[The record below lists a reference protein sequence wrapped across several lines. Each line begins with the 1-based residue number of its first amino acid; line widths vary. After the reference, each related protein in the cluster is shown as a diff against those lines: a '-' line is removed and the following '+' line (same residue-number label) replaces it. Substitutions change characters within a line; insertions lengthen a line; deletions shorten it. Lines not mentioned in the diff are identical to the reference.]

1 MAGRAAEQRAGV
13 TAWEL
18 ARTLLFAV
26 LSVAQVAPAA
36 LSWWRSSRYRPR
48 RSRARAAPVHLVVPC
63 KGAGPH
69 LERHLAAFA
78 AQRYRPLTITFVTE
92 SERDPA
98 APLIAAAAAHHGH
111 VRHLVAGLTRAGSQK
126 IHNLL
131 AAVAAAPAEAEVYA
145 FCDADIEPHPDLL
158 HHLVGALHRPRV
170 TVATGYR
177 WLAPPAPASLAAQV
191 HTVLSAH
198 MAALAAW
205 PTSQAVWGGT
215 WAIRRTDW
223 QRLGVAAH
231 WHPRLSDDLSLQTL
245 LFRHR
250 ARRVFVPRCVSPTAD
265 AIAAFP
271 ELLDWF
277 SRQVFYTRLYT
288 PGSWWAA
295 VIGILGLG
303 AAFAGAAVELIAAL
317 RGGAAPAWPV
327 LAAAGLFAAAL
338 LSPLL
343 CTAPRA
349 RPLTFARRRWLALM
363 PLVALVAVWGAA
375 RSLFMRRV
383 TWAGVTYTFNRDGT
397 VRTVQ
402 HQAPGPRE
410 PQP

>member
-1 MAGRAAEQRAGV
+1 MADRTAGQRTAGQCAGV

-18 ARTLLFAV
+18 ARTLLFAA
-26 LSVAQVAPAA
+26 LSVVQVAPAA
-36 LSWWRSSRYRPR
+36 LSWWRGRVYRPR
-48 RSRARAAPVHLVVPC
+48 LAGGPAAPVHLVVPC
-63 KGAGPH
+63 KGAGPYLHRH
-69 LERHLAAFA
+69 LEAFA
-78 AQRYRPLTITFVTE
+78 AQRYRPLIITFVTE
-92 SERDPA
+92 SEHDA
-98 APLIAAAAAHHGH
+98 AVPVIAAVAAQHEH
-111 VRHLVAGLTRAGSQK
+111 VRHLVAGLARAGSQK
-126 IHNLL
+126 IQNLL
-131 AAVAAAPAEAEVYA
+131 AAVSAAPAEAEVYA
-145 FCDADIEPHPDLL
+145 FCDADIEPPPDLL
-158 HHLVGALHRPRV
+158 HHLVGALRRPRV

-177 WLAPPAPASLAAQV
+177 WLAPESESLAAQV

-215 WAIRRTDW
+215 WAIRRSDW

-231 WHPRLSDDLSLQTL
+231 WRQRLSDDLSLQTL

-250 ARRVFVPRCVSPTAD
+250 ARRVFVPRCVSPTGD
-265 AIAAFP
+265 AIARFP

-303 AAFAGAAVELIAAL
+303 AAFTGAAVELISAI
-317 RGGAAPAWPV
+317 RGSGAAASPV

-338 LSPLL
+338 ISPLL
-343 CTAPRA
+343 CTAPRE
-349 RPLTFARRRWLALM
+349 RPLTFARRRWAGLM
-363 PLVALVAVWGAA
+363 PLVALVALWGAV

-397 VRTVQ
+397 VRTVE
-402 HQAPGPRE
+402 HNL
-410 PQP
+410 

>member
-1 MAGRAAEQRAGV
+1 MAGRAGEQRAGV

-18 ARTLLFAV
+18 TRTLLFAA
-26 LSVAQVAPAA
+26 LSVVQVAPAA
-36 LSWWRSSRYRPR
+36 LSWWRGSRYRPR
-48 RSRARAAPVHLVVPC
+48 PARSPAAAVHLVVPC
-63 KGAGPH
+63 KGAGAH
-69 LERHLAAFA
+69 LERHLEAFA
-78 AQRYRPLTITFVTE
+78 AQRYRPLAITFVTE
-92 SERDPA
+92 SERDA
-98 APLIAAAAAHHGH
+98 AVPLIATVAAHHDH
-111 VRHLVAGLTRAGSQK
+111 VRHVVAGLTRTGSQK

-131 AAVAAAPAEAEVYA
+131 AAVGAAPAQAEVYA
-145 FCDADIEPHPDLL
+145 FCDADIEPPPDLL
-158 HHLVGALHRPRV
+158 HHLVGALRRPRV

-177 WLAPPAPASLAAQV
+177 WLAPGPARLAAQV

-231 WHPRLSDDLSLQTL
+231 WRTRLSDDLSLQTL

-250 ARRVFVPRCVSPTAD
+250 AARVFVPRCVSPTGD
-265 AIAAFP
+265 AIARFP
-271 ELLDWF
+271 ELFDWF

-303 AAFAGAAVELIAAL
+303 AAFAGAAAELIAAI
-317 RGGAAPAWPV
+317 RGSGAAAWPV
-327 LAAAGLFAAAL
+327 LAAAGLFAAAVV
-338 LSPLL
+338 SPLL
-343 CTAPRA
+343 CTAPRE
-349 RPLTFARRRWLALM
+349 RRLTFSRRRWVALM
-363 PLVALVAVWGAA
+363 PLVALVALSGAL

-397 VRTVQ
+397 VRTVE
-402 HQAPGPRE
+402 HQTPG
-410 PQP
+410 

>member
-1 MAGRAAEQRAGV
+1 M

-18 ARTLLFAV
+18 ARTLLFAA

-48 RSRARAAPVHLVVPC
+48 LSRGPAAPVHLVVPC

-69 LERHLAAFA
+69 LERHLEAFA

-92 SERDPA
+92 SEHDA
-98 APLIAAAAAHHGH
+98 AVSLITAVTAHHGH
-111 VRHLVAGLTRAGSQK
+111 VRHLVAGLTRTGSQK

-145 FCDADIEPHPDLL
+145 FCDADIEPAPDLL
-158 HHLVGALHRPRV
+158 HHLVGALRRPRV

-177 WLAPPAPASLAAQV
+177 WLAPEAARPAAQV

-215 WAIRRTDW
+215 WAIRRADW
-223 QRLGVAAH
+223 GRLGVAAH
-231 WHPRLSDDLSLQTL
+231 WRTRLSDDLSLQTL

-250 ARRVFVPRCVSPTAD
+250 AGRVFVPRCVSPTRD
-265 AIAAFP
+265 AIARIP

-303 AAFAGAAVELIAAL
+303 AAFAGAAAELIAAI
-317 RGGAAPAWPV
+317 RGSGAAAWPV
-327 LAAAGLFAAAL
+327 LAAAALFAAAL
-338 LSPLL
+338 VSPLL
-343 CTAPRA
+343 CTAPRG
-349 RPLTFARRRWLALM
+349 RPLTFSRRRWVALM
-363 PLVALVAVWGAA
+363 PLVALVAVWGAL

-397 VRTVQ
+397 VRTVE
-402 HQAPGPRE
+402 HPAPAP
-410 PQP
+410 PQSDR

>member
-1 MAGRAAEQRAGV
+1 MAGRAAEQRTGV

-18 ARTLLFAV
+18 TRTLLFAV
-26 LSVAQVAPAA
+26 LSAVQVAPAA
-36 LSWWRSSRYRPR
+36 LSWWRSSGYRPR
-48 RSRARAAPVHLVVPC
+48 PARHPAAAVHLIVPC

-69 LERHLAAFA
+69 LERHLEAFA
-78 AQRYRPLTITFVTE
+78 AQRYRPLAITFVTE
-92 SERDPA
+92 SEHDA
-98 APLIAAAAAHHGH
+98 AVPLIAAVAVHHDH
-111 VRHLVAGLTRAGSQK
+111 VRHVVAGLTRAGSQK

-131 AAVAAAPAEAEVYA
+131 AAVSAAPAEAQVYA
-145 FCDADIEPHPDLL
+145 FCDADIEPPPDLL
-158 HHLVGALHRPRV
+158 HHLVGALRRPRV

-177 WLAPPAPASLAAQV
+177 WLAPVSASLAAQV

-231 WHPRLSDDLSLQTL
+231 WRTRLSDDLSLQTL

-250 ARRVFVPRCVSPTAD
+250 AGRVFVPRCVSPTGD
-265 AIAAFP
+265 AIARFP

-288 PGSWWAA
+288 PGSWRAA

-303 AAFAGAAVELIAAL
+303 AAFAGAAVELVMAL
-317 RGGAAPAWPV
+317 RGGGAATWPV
-327 LAAAGLFAAAL
+327 LAAAGMFAAAVG
-338 LSPLL
+338 SPLL

-349 RPLTFARRRWLALM
+349 RPLTFPRRRWVLAM
-363 PLVALVAVWGAA
+363 PLVALVALWGAA
-375 RSLFMRRV
+375 HSLFMRRV

-397 VRTVQ
+397 VRTVE
-402 HQAPGPRE
+402 HAEPR
-410 PQP
+410 

>member
-1 MAGRAAEQRAGV
+1 MAGRTVGQCAGV

-18 ARTLLFAV
+18 TRTLLFAA
-26 LSVAQVAPAA
+26 LSVVQVAPAA
-36 LSWWRSSRYRPR
+36 LSWWRGSRYRPR
-48 RSRARAAPVHLVVPC
+48 LSRGPAAAVHLVVPC

-69 LERHLAAFA
+69 LERHLEAFA
-78 AQRYRPLTITFVTE
+78 AQRYRPLDITFVTE
-92 SERDPA
+92 SEHDTA
-98 APLIAAAAAHHGH
+98 APVIAGVAARYQH
-111 VRHLVAGLTRAGSQK
+111 VRHVVAGLAHTGSQK

-131 AAVAAAPAEAEVYA
+131 AAVSAAPAEAEVYA
-145 FCDADIEPHPDLL
+145 FCDADIEPPPDLL
-158 HHLVGALHRPRV
+158 HHLVGALRRPRV

-177 WLAPPAPASLAAQV
+177 WLAPESASLAAQV

-231 WHPRLSDDLSLQTL
+231 WYPRLSDDLSLQTL

-250 ARRVFVPRCVSPTAD
+250 ARRVFVPRCVSPTGD
-265 AIAAFP
+265 AIARFP

-277 SRQVFYTRLYT
+277 GRQVFYTRLYT

-303 AAFAGAAVELIAAL
+303 AAFAAAAAELIMAA
-317 RGGAAPAWPV
+317 RGSGVAAWPV

-338 LSPLL
+338 VSPLL
-343 CTAPRA
+343 CTAPRE
-349 RPLTFARRRWLALM
+349 RPLTFARRRWVGLM
-363 PLVALVAVWGAA
+363 PLVALVALWGAV
-375 RSLFMRRV
+375 RSVFMRRV

-397 VRTVQ
+397 VRTVE
-402 HQAPGPRE
+402 HNL
-410 PQP
+410 

>member
-1 MAGRAAEQRAGV
+1 MAGRSGHQRAVV
-13 TAWEL
+13 TSWEL
-18 ARTLLFAV
+18 ARTLLFAA
-26 LSVAQVAPAA
+26 LSLVQVAPAA
-36 LSWWRSSRYRPR
+36 MSWWRGSRYRPPPR
-48 RSRARAAPVHLVVPC
+48 RDQPAPAVHLIVPC

-69 LERHLAAFA
+69 LERHVAAFA
-78 AQRYRPLTITFVTE
+78 AQRYRPLAITFVTE
-92 SERDPA
+92 SDRDPA
-98 APLIAAAAAHHGH
+98 APVIAAAAAGRDH
-111 VRHLVAGLTRAGSQK
+111 VRHVVAGLTEAGSQK

-158 HHLVGALHRPRV
+158 RHLVTALLTPGV

-177 WLAPPAPASLAAQV
+177 WLAPESASLAAQV

-215 WAIRRTDW
+215 WAIRRGDW
-223 QRLGVAAH
+223 QRLAVADH
-231 WHPRLSDDLSLQTL
+231 WRPRLSDDLALQTL

-250 ARRVFVPRCVSPTAD
+250 ARRVFVPRCVSPTGE
-265 AIAAFP
+265 AIARFP

-288 PGSWWAA
+288 PVSWGAA
-295 VIGILGLG
+295 VAGILGLG
-303 AAFAGAAVELIAAL
+303 AAFAGAAAELIMAV
-317 RGGAAPAWPV
+317 GGSVTATGPV

-338 LSPLL
+338 VSPLL

-349 RPLTFARRRWLALM
+349 RLLTFSRRRWVALM
-363 PLVALVAVWGAA
+363 PLVALVALWGAA
-375 RSLFMRRV
+375 RSLIMRRV
-383 TWAGVTYTFNRDGT
+383 TWANVTYTFNRDGT
-397 VRTVQ
+397 VRTVA
-402 HQAPGPRE
+402 HGSGDSGESAR
-410 PQP
+410 

>member
-1 MAGRAAEQRAGV
+1 M

-18 ARTLLFAV
+18 ARTLLFAA
-26 LSVAQVAPAA
+26 LSVVQVAPAA

-48 RSRARAAPVHLVVPC
+48 LSGGPAAPVHLVVPC

-69 LERHLAAFA
+69 LQRHLAAFA

-92 SERDPA
+92 SARDPA
-98 APLIAAAAAHHGH
+98 APVIAAVAAHHDHIRH
-111 VRHLVAGLTRAGSQK
+111 VVAGLARAGSQK

-131 AAVAAAPAEAEVYA
+131 AAVAAAPAEAEIYA
-145 FCDADIEPHPDLL
+145 FCDADIEPAPDLL
-158 HHLVGALHRPRV
+158 HHLVGALRRPRV

-177 WLAPPAPASLAAQV
+177 WLAPASASLAAQV

-215 WAIRRTDW
+215 WAIRRSDW

-231 WHPRLSDDLSLQTL
+231 WRPRLSDDLSLQTL

-250 ARRVFVPRCVSPTAD
+250 ARRVFVPRCVSPTGD
-265 AIAAFP
+265 AIAGFA

-288 PGSWWAA
+288 PGSWTAA
-295 VIGILGLG
+295 VAGILGLG
-303 AAFAGAAVELIAAL
+303 AAFAGAAVELITAV
-317 RGGAAPAWPV
+317 RGGAGAAWPA

-338 LSPLL
+338 ASPLL
-343 CTAPRA
+343 CAAPRA
-349 RPLTFARRRWLALM
+349 RPLTFARRRWVLVM
-363 PLVALVAVWGAA
+363 PLVAVVALWGAA

-402 HQAPGPRE
+402 HDAPGNGESGR
-410 PQP
+410 